1 MAPLSTLTEYQRD
14 ILTETVNIGF
24 GRAAASLSILVGQK
38 VVLDVPQISIL
49 SIHDLSGVM
58 SSMYSDLAAVE
69 QQFSGGLHGD
79 VVLIMDLDV
88 ASVFIDLL
96 SGGPGVSRQLT
107 FSDREALLE
116 VGNILLNAYIGSF
129 GNLLKT
135 QVNVSIPLL
144 HMHSLEKLLTM
155 IEDEGKNPYVLLVK
169 TKFLLNNGSVVG
181 HVALI
186 IEADSLDDLFQS
198 IESSSLSD

>member
-1 MAPLSTLTEYQRD
+1 
-14 ILTETVNIGF
+14 
-24 GRAAASLSILVGQK
+24 